1 MNGERVPRI
10 APEVGKARHDDVN
23 SHILPSLPLDNS
35 TQRPN
40 NLTMPLSPSNPH
52 HTPRNQHHSGYNQ
65 HPPRPPKLMKTIT
78 FGLFGRNPD
87 ARHYRFL
94 WVLPVG
100 FHLAANAINA
110 TIMKKTPGYGELFS
124 VADVVLFYTTRPR
137 ITWFLSALLTVPWA
151 GRRDNGRQHWSR
163 NWVSFAYTQGFA
175 EFALQAISLYTLII
189 ANIHG
194 KQLRDQGIDSP
205 KSKTWGNSEMVI
217 AALGWVAMF
226 GFSCLLVLVFVCSCC
241 GRKGRK
247 DVNGGYGSGD
257 NMDNEERGGRK
268 GGHCGWFDYGWI
280 LVAVVAVALG
290 CNWVFWDGYLR
301 EFPEE

>member
-1 MNGERVPRI
+1 
-10 APEVGKARHDDVN
+10 
-23 SHILPSLPLDNS
+23 
-35 TQRPN
+35 
-40 NLTMPLSPSNPH
+40 
-52 HTPRNQHHSGYNQ
+52 
-65 HPPRPPKLMKTIT
+65 MKTIT

-301 EFPEE
+301 EFPEEYCPPKLTVQAVIWVLFAALGIPFGVGF